1 MAELGFKTMQEMTGH
16 SERLEKSDAIN
27 HWKSQG
33 LDFSKLLA
41 TPDAGPGVAI
51 FNCEKQDHGLEKALD
66 NDLIKQSK
74 NAIENGIPLTIESDI
89 INVNRSVGAML
100 SGRIAERHGF
110 AGLEEDT
117 IHVKLTGTAG
127 QSLGAWLSRGV
138 TIELAG
144 DSNDYVGKGLSGGK
158 IIIYPSPESS
168 LTPEDNIIVGNT
180 VLYGAIAGECYLR
193 GIAGERF
200 AVRNSGATAVVE
212 GVGDHGCE
220 YMTGGCVVVLGSTG
234 RNFAAGMSGGI
245 AYILDEDRSFDKR
258 CNMAQVEL
266 ERISDS
272 GVSVS
277 DQEMADMNNH
287 DAQRLR
293 GLIEKHLEYTGSSRA
308 KSIIDDWNNVLPN
321 FVKIMPTD
329 YRRAL
334 LEMQAKANEQGY
346 ANMAVGA
353 E

>member
-16 SERLEKSDAIN
+16 SERLEKSGAIK

-41 TPDAGPGVAI
+41 TPNAGSNVAI
-51 FNCEKQDHGLEKALD
+51 FNSEKQDHGLDKALD

-74 NAIENGIPLTIESDI
+74 NAIEKGIPLTIESSI
-89 INVNRSVGAML
+89 INVNRSVGTML

-110 AGLEEDT
+110 AGLKEDT

-138 TIELAG
+138 TLELAG

-158 IIIYPSPESS
+158 IIIYPSPKSP
-168 LTPEDNIIVGNT
+168 LKPEENIIVGNT

-245 AYILDEDRSFDKR
+245 AYILDEDGDFEKR

-266 ERISDS
+266 ERINDS
-272 GVSVS
+272 GVYVT
-277 DQEMADMNNH
+277 DQDMADMNNY

-293 GLIEKHLEYTGSSRA
+293 GLIEKHLNYTGSSRA
-308 KSIIDDWNNVLPN
+308 KAIINNWNNMLPK
-321 FVKIMPTD
+321 FIKIMPTD

-334 LEMQAKANEQGY
+334 LDMQAKANMQDE
-346 ANMAVGA
+346 NKMAVGA